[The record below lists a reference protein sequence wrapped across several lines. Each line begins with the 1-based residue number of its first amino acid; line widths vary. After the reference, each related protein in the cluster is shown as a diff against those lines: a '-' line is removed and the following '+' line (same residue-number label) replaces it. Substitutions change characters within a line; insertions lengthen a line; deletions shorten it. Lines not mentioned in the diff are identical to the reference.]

1 MALMQKLKLR
11 INVNETYLLNSK
23 LILRFLAK
31 NGFNNSFNADAVS
44 TYVDTMKKEWLDHDI
59 EYITQNK

>member
-11 INVNETYLLNSK
+11 TNVNETYLLNSK

-31 NGFNNSFNADAVS
+31 NGFNNSFNGES
-44 TYVDTMKKEWLDHDI
+44 IKTYVESMKKEWLDYDI
-59 EYITQNK
+59 EFIS